1 MSNGWLKSLETQIA
15 NRKNQEAKLWEELDR
30 VTREIKHAEAFL
42 KHMRESGVTEGAD
55 VAVVGTEPVAPKR
68 RRYDKHG
75 MREPVASVRGSGIT
89 KTLIGALRTY
99 GKSQKGITAKRL
111 VAILA
116 SQKRHAGMD
125 VASTRRRACIVL
137 ADASRSEKWKG
148 RVLRVSRGHYRWSG

>member
-1 MSNGWLKSLETQIA
+1 MSKGWLKSLETQIA

-55 VAVVGTEPVAPKR
+55 VAVVGTDPVAPKR
-68 RRYDKHG
+68 RRRK
-75 MREPVASVRGSGIT
+75 EPVASVRGSGIT

>member
-15 NRKNQEAKLWEELDR
+15 TRKKREAKLWEELDR

-55 VAVVGTEPVAPKR
+55 VAVVGTDPVAPKR
-68 RRYDKHG
+68 RRGK
-75 MREPVASVRGSGIT
+75 EPVASVRGSGIT

-99 GKSQKGITAKRL
+99 GKSRKGITAGRL
-111 VAILA
+111 VKILA

>member
-42 KHMRESGVTEGAD
+42 RHMREVEVTEGAD

-68 RRYDKHG
+68 RRRK
-75 MREPVASVRGSGIT
+75 EPVASVRGSGIT

-137 ADASRSEKWKG
+137 AAASRSEKWKG
-148 RVLRVSRGHYRWSG
+148 RVLRVSRGHYRWRG

>member
-55 VAVVGTEPVAPKR
+55 VAVVGTDPVAPKR
-68 RRYDKHG
+68 RRRK
-75 MREPVASVRGSGIT
+75 EPVASVRGSGIT